1 MLFMEQVHNNKGVF
15 MKKIA
20 IALCTVISIASQVHA
35 ALPTEIAKL
44 QGRPGTLVTTMNGEV
59 YAQESNIPCTVEE
72 SEYGEGSVIISAGT
86 YFTPTAHL
94 DDAERSVKGDSVV
107 YTTTSNGKR
116 PGGSV
121 CGDMVPLTSYK
132 QTVTVTKNSIS
143 LKEKFSC
150 AVVDRNEIVQT
161 CTVR

>member
-1 MLFMEQVHNNKGVF
+1 

-20 IALCTVISIASQVHA
+20 IALCAVISIASQVHA

-44 QGRPGTLVTTMNGEV
+44 QGRSGILVTTSNGKV
-59 YAQESNIPCTVEE
+59 LDRESNIDCTVEE
-72 SEYGEGSVIISAGT
+72 SEYGEGSVIISADT

-94 DDAERSVKGDSVV
+94 DDADRSVKGDTVV

-121 CGDMVPLTSYK
+121 CGDMIPLTSYK
-132 QTVTVTKNSIS
+132 QTVIVTKSSLSIR
-143 LKEKFSC
+143 EKFSC
-150 AVVDRNEIVQT
+150 AVLDRNDIVQT
-161 CTVR
+161 CTLK